1 MGRFF
6 ISKNTGKAVNKILLK
21 IVEELNDA
29 YIILVTTWEY
39 TNVSLPCKVKEYR
52 VKMKEINES
61 IFNEIDQEH
70 YDRVIQYLED
80 NAIGN

>member
-21 IVEELNDA
+21 VVEESNDTF
-29 YIILVTTWEY
+29 IILVTTWEY